1 MEDLLKKRLI
11 DYTGEDL
18 IELLKPYLHTLE
30 PVLQSDHSELGKFVY
45 GLAGI
50 AQLFGCSMTT
60 ANRIKQSGKINGA
73 ITQIGNKII
82 VNADKAIELAGRRNN
97 KHSKQ

>member
-11 DYTGEDL
+11 DFTGEGL
-18 IELLKPYLHTLE
+18 IELLKPYLQTE
-30 PVLQSDHSELGKFVY
+30 PITKTDFSEAGKFVY

-50 AQLFGCSMTT
+50 AQLFGCSITT
-60 ANRIKQSGKINGA
+60 ANRIKQSGKITPA

-82 VNADKAIELAGRRNN
+82 VDAEKALMLANRKDKR
-97 KHSKQ
+97 